1 MRDLLKGIL
10 GVINFIFSAIAIVG
24 LIVVVIGMLIG
35 MAVAL

>member
-10 GVINFIFSAIAIVG
+10 GGIKFIFGAIAIIG
-24 LIVVVIGMLIG
+24 LIGVVIGMLIG